1 MTPRR
6 PRVHVLFTGGTISMR
21 IDRQTGAAF
30 PALSGRQILARVR
43 GLGPDVRLGFED
55 YDRLPGPHVTPRWMW
70 RLRTRVAELL
80 ADPQIDGVVVTHGT
94 DTVEETAY
102 LLHLTLE
109 SRRPV
114 VFCGA
119 MRTISEP
126 GWDGPANLAA
136 AIRTAAHPDSR
147 ERGTL
152 VTIGD
157 GIHSA
162 AEVTK
167 RHTHSL
173 SAFASPLGPLGVV
186 DRSEVVYGRPPAR
199 EPVIPARRLEPRV
212 DLHVMAAGVDGGLI
226 RASLERGARGL
237 VVEATGV
244 GNVPPAA
251 LPGLRAAIA
260 RRVPVVVV
268 SRCPEGRVSPA
279 YGYQGG
285 GETLRQ
291 MGVLFGGDLPG
302 PKARIRLMVALGAA
316 GGRDGVA
323 TYFPSEWSGVTPPAT
338 PSSRSRRARN
348 RAKRT
353 RSVRPGPRP
362 TPPPPRRSS

>member
-1 MTPRR
+1 
-6 PRVHVLFTGGTISMR
+6 MR
-21 IDRQTGAAF
+21 IDRQTGAAV
-30 PALSGRQILARVR
+30 PAMGGRQILARVR
-43 GLGPDVRLGFED
+43 GLGHEVRLSFED

-70 RLRTRVAELL
+70 RLRSRVIELL
-80 ADPQIDGVVVTHGT
+80 ADPGVDGVVVTHGT

-102 LLHLTLE
+102 LLHL
-109 SRRPV
+109 SVDSPRPV
-114 VFCGA
+114 VLCGA

-136 AIRTAAHPDSR
+136 AIRTAAHP
-147 ERGTL
+147 EARGRGAL
-152 VTIGD
+152 ITIGH

-167 RHTHSL
+167 RHTHSV
-173 SAFASPLGPLGVV
+173 SAFASSLGPLGVV
-186 DRSEVVYGRPPAR
+186 DRSEVIFSRPATR

-212 DLHVMAAGVDGGLI
+212 DLHVMAVGVDSGLL
-226 RASLERGARGL
+226 RASVERGARGL

-244 GNVPPAA
+244 GNVPPSA

-260 RRVPVVVV
+260 RRLPVVVV

-279 YGYQGG
+279 YGYEGG

-302 PKARIRLMVALGAA
+302 QKARIRLMLALGTDPSPEALAGHFGLDGAGVIPAA
-316 GGRDGVA
+316 
-323 TYFPSEWSGVTPPAT
+323 TPPSPRRRAGR
-338 PSSRSRRARN
+338 PGSRSRSA
-348 RAKRT
+348 
-353 RSVRPGPRP
+353 RPGRRP
-362 TPPPPRRSS
+362 TPSPPRRSS